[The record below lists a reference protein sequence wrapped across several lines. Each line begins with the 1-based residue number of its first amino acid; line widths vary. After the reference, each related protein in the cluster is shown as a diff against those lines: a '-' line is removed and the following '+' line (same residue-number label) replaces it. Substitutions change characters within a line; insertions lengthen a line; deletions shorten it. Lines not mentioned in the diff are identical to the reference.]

1 MIAFWFKGVQELSDF
16 IFKKSITKCL
26 LLITVPIL
34 FFMSD
39 DGSIRELY
47 NFNNKTSR
55 YATASAS
62 ANQ

>member
-39 DGSIRELY
+39 DGSIKELY
-47 NFNNKTSR
+47 NFNNKTS
-55 YATASAS
+55 
-62 ANQ
+62 